1 MWKLPW
7 VILQVQNVNSNQV
20 ELAEDPVSFAIIYIV
35 QYAQYF
41 IYIFYS
47 ATSSLTY

>member
-1 MWKLPW
+1 MWKLLW

-35 QYAQYF
+35 QYA
-41 IYIFYS
+41 
-47 ATSSLTY
+47 